1 MTRLG
6 PPLWSGPRSERKL
19 RVAEQ
24 RSHNRSDNRRASLNS
39 FSPKSFSDLT
49 EPKTLLDSPPPTIVL
64 RPRGRGRFDALF
76 GDMQIVTSSAQPIC
90 DAARV
95 LHELGF
101 SDDRRLTVW
110 HEGADHHA
118 ISGLL
123 GFWRKKRVREDRGMP
138 RDVVWEDLPRRV
150 GAKKGDGKFEVASHG
165 AGTESAST
173 ATPGATG
180 RHPLARS
187 ASPGRSRPSDPNGGR
202 TT

>member
-1 MTRLG
+1 MKRPG
-6 PPLWSGPRSERKL
+6 PLNGSGPGSERKL
-19 RVAEQ
+19 RVAER
-24 RSHNRSDNRRASLNS
+24 RSHNRSDNRRASLNPFLS
-39 FSPKSFSDLT
+39 KSFSDLR
-49 EPKTLLDSPPPTIVL
+49 EPKTLDSPSPTIVL

-76 GDMQIVTSSAQPIC
+76 GDMQIVTSSARPIC

-95 LHELGF
+95 LHRLGHP
-101 SDDRRLTVW
+101 DDCRLTVW
-110 HEGADHHA
+110 HEGADHPA

-123 GFWRKKRVREDRGMP
+123 GFWRKTRIREDRGMP
-138 RDVVWEDLPRRV
+138 RYVAWEDLPRRV
-150 GAKKGDGKFEVASHG
+150 GAKKGDRKFEVASHG

>member
-1 MTRLG
+1 MTRRG
-6 PPLWSGPRSERKL
+6 PLNGSGPRSGRKL
-19 RVAEQ
+19 RVAAE
-24 RSHNRSDNRRASLNS
+24 RSHNRSDNRHASLKALLS
-39 FSPKSFSDLT
+39 KSSSNPT
-49 EPKTLLDSPPPTIVL
+49 EPKNILTSPAPTIVL
-64 RPRGRGRFDALF
+64 RARGRSRFDFLF
-76 GDMQIVTSSAQPIC
+76 GDMQIVTSSARPIC

-95 LHELGF
+95 LHRLGHP
-101 SDDRRLTVW
+101 DDCRLTVW
-110 HEGADHHA
+110 HEGADHPA

-123 GFWRKKRVREDRGMP
+123 GFWRKTRIREDRGMP
-138 RDVVWEDLPRRV
+138 RYVAWEDLPRRV
-150 GAKKGDGKFEVASHG
+150 GAKKGDRKFEVASHG